1 MQNIGNTYQ
10 TKQSE
15 FATSGKTVKTDVK
28 AAFDFAAIFSDLN
41 AKSDSHTNLSNV
53 MASAKDNRLN
63 AVKQSNTKK
72 TAAKEDLRKDN
83 SINKDNEDP
92 EEKKT
97 KNKDKTTVTEDLSLA
112 LKDLN
117 ALLEESNQEDLQV
130 QIDPATASK
139 DFLSVPEDNLD
150 LASDYV
156 PTELVVETKVNQH
169 TDNANVTDDTVDLVL
184 ASNSNNSK
192 LLNQLKQF
200 ANTQDTEVLDLS
212 TDKLKEF
219 LAKVDVSSLSE
230 QDFATFKFLKEQ
242 SVALDSPKPLLNLQ
256 QQLATLSNVKLTAVT
271 NDPLLDTKVSVS
283 NLLNE
288 LDGKVNLNTDTT
300 SISADEDFGFK
311 DFENIENSLKLSK
324 LLDDELQDLDTKEQI
339 NSIMDAKDKANA
351 NTLARSLELLKQV
364 SSGMNVSPR
373 LNMTSSDR
381 VDSNL
386 VASKTTLESALMEKQ
401 ATAFSSNSAFENG
414 SFSENSNSQ
423 QSFNQNFLNSLNQAN
438 KTVSTESKPTLN
450 QTPDLLTLSKNLKEN
465 AEALTEK
472 VMKMAS
478 RNLKSMVLDLN
489 PTNLGKMKITL
500 DLTNADE
507 IAKIS
512 IGASQAGTRALVES
526 TLESLKETL
535 KQNFIEAQTDV
546 VDYEEGEPNHEQYA
560 SGDEQ
565 HQPQHE
571 SSQDERADNGI
582 LFASD
587 ENSENE
593 TENSQLNDLENINNS
608 QNANGIS
615 YFA

>member
-28 AAFDFAAIFSDLN
+28 AAFDFAVIFSDLN

-112 LKDLN
+112 LNDLN
-117 ALLEESNQEDLQV
+117 ALLNDTNQEDLQV
-130 QIDPATASK
+130 QIDPAASK
-139 DFLSVPEDNLD
+139 DFLSVSQDNLD

-156 PTELVVETKVNQH
+156 PTDLVVEAKVNQH

-200 ANTQDTEVLDLS
+200 ANAQDTEVLDLS

-256 QQLATLSNVKLTAVT
+256 QQLATLSNGKLTVA
-271 NDPLLDTKVSVS
+271 NDPLLNTKVSVS
-283 NLLNE
+283 NLLKE
-288 LDGKVNLNTDTT
+288 LEGKVNLNTDTT

-373 LNMTSSDR
+373 MNMTSSDR

-526 TLESLKETL
+526 TLDSLKETL

-560 SGDEQ
+560 SDDEQ

-571 SSQDERADNGI
+571 SSQQKSSDNGI

-587 ENSENE
+587 ENSERE

>member
-1 MQNIGNTYQ
+1 
-10 TKQSE
+10 
-15 FATSGKTVKTDVK
+15 
-28 AAFDFAAIFSDLN
+28 
-41 AKSDSHTNLSNV
+41 
-53 MASAKDNRLN
+53 
-63 AVKQSNTKK
+63 
-72 TAAKEDLRKDN
+72 
-83 SINKDNEDP
+83 
-92 EEKKT
+92 
-97 KNKDKTTVTEDLSLA
+97 
-112 LKDLN
+112 
-117 ALLEESNQEDLQV
+117 
-130 QIDPATASK
+130 
-139 DFLSVPEDNLD
+139 
-150 LASDYV
+150 
-156 PTELVVETKVNQH
+156 
-169 TDNANVTDDTVDLVL
+169 
-184 ASNSNNSK
+184 
-192 LLNQLKQF
+192 
-200 ANTQDTEVLDLS
+200 QDTEVLDLS

-256 QQLATLSNVKLTAVT
+256 QQLATLSNVKLTAAT

-283 NLLNE
+283 NLLKE
-288 LDGKVNLNTDTT
+288 LEGKVNLNTDTT

-373 LNMTSSDR
+373 MNMTSSDR

-526 TLESLKETL
+526 TLDSLKETL

-560 SGDEQ
+560 SDDEQ

-571 SSQDERADNGI
+571 SSQQKSSDNGI

-587 ENSENE
+587 ENSERE

>member
-41 AKSDSHTNLSNV
+41 AKSDSHSNLANV

-112 LKDLN
+112 LNDIN
-117 ALLEESNQEDLQV
+117 ALLNDTNQEDLQV
-130 QIDPATASK
+130 QIDPAASK
-139 DFLSVPEDNLD
+139 DFLSVSQDNLD

-156 PTELVVETKVNQH
+156 PTDLVVEAKVNQH

-200 ANTQDTEVLDLS
+200 ANAQDTEVLDLS

-256 QQLATLSNVKLTAVT
+256 QQLATLSNVKLTAA
-271 NDPLLDTKVSVS
+271 NDPLLNTKVSVS
-283 NLLNE
+283 NLLKE
-288 LDGKVNLNTDTT
+288 LEGKVNLNTDTT

-373 LNMTSSDR
+373 MNMTSSDR

-526 TLESLKETL
+526 TLDSLKETL

-560 SGDEQ
+560 SDDEQ

-571 SSQDERADNGI
+571 SSQQKSSDNGI

-587 ENSENE
+587 ENSERE

>member
-112 LKDLN
+112 LNDLN
-117 ALLEESNQEDLQV
+117 ALLNDTNQEDLQV
-130 QIDPATASK
+130 QIDPATSK
-139 DFLSVPEDNLD
+139 DFLSVSQDNLD

-156 PTELVVETKVNQH
+156 PTDLVVEAKVNQH

-200 ANTQDTEVLDLS
+200 ANAQDTEVLDLS

-256 QQLATLSNVKLTAVT
+256 QQLATLSNGKLTVA
-271 NDPLLDTKVSVS
+271 NDPLLNTKVSVS
-283 NLLNE
+283 NLLKE
-288 LDGKVNLNTDTT
+288 LEGKVNLNTDTT

-500 DLTNADE
+500 DLTSADE

-526 TLESLKETL
+526 TLDSLKETL

-560 SGDEQ
+560 SDDER

-571 SSQDERADNGI
+571 SSQQKSSDNGI

-587 ENSENE
+587 ENSERE

>member
-83 SINKDNEDP
+83 SINKDNEEP

-112 LKDLN
+112 LNDLN
-117 ALLEESNQEDLQV
+117 ALLNDTNQEDLQV
-130 QIDPATASK
+130 QIDPAASK
-139 DFLSVPEDNLD
+139 DFLSVSQDNLD

-156 PTELVVETKVNQH
+156 PTDLVVEAKVNQH

-200 ANTQDTEVLDLS
+200 ANAQDTEVLDLS

-256 QQLATLSNVKLTAVT
+256 QQLATLSNGKLTVA
-271 NDPLLDTKVSVS
+271 NDPLLNTKVSVS
-283 NLLNE
+283 NLLKE
-288 LDGKVNLNTDTT
+288 LEGKVNLNTDTT

-373 LNMTSSDR
+373 MNMTSSDR

-526 TLESLKETL
+526 TLDSLKETL

-560 SGDEQ
+560 SDDEQ

-571 SSQDERADNGI
+571 SSQQKSSDNGI

-587 ENSENE
+587 ENSERE

>member
-28 AAFDFAAIFSDLN
+28 AAFDFAVIFSDLN

-112 LKDLN
+112 LNDLN
-117 ALLEESNQEDLQV
+117 ALLNDTNQEDLQV
-130 QIDPATASK
+130 QIDPAASK
-139 DFLSVPEDNLD
+139 DFLSVSQDNLD

-156 PTELVVETKVNQH
+156 PTDLVVEAKVNQH

-200 ANTQDTEVLDLS
+200 ANAQDTEVLDLS

-256 QQLATLSNVKLTAVT
+256 QQLATLSNGKLTVA
-271 NDPLLDTKVSVS
+271 NDPLLNTKVSVS
-283 NLLNE
+283 NLLKE
-288 LDGKVNLNTDTT
+288 LEGKVNLNTDTT

-373 LNMTSSDR
+373 MNMTSSDR

-526 TLESLKETL
+526 TLDSLKETL

-546 VDYEEGEPNHEQYA
+546 VDYEEGKPNHEQYA
-560 SGDEQ
+560 SDDEQ

-571 SSQDERADNGI
+571 SSQQKSSDNGI
-582 LFASD
+582 LFALD

>member
-41 AKSDSHTNLSNV
+41 AKSDSHSNLTNV
-53 MASAKDNRLN
+53 VASAKDNRLN
-63 AVKQSNTKK
+63 AVKQNNTKK
-72 TAAKEDLRKDN
+72 TTAKDN
-83 SINKDNEDP
+83 SISDEKEEP
-92 EEKKT
+92 EEKKA

-112 LKDLN
+112 LNDLN
-117 ALLEESNQEDLQV
+117 ALLEETNQEDLQV
-130 QIDPATASK
+130 KIDPAASK
-139 DFLSVPEDNLD
+139 DFLSVSQDNLD

-256 QQLATLSNVKLTAVT
+256 QQLATLSNVKLTAAT

-283 NLLNE
+283 NLLKE
-288 LDGKVNLNTDTT
+288 LEGKVNLNTDTT

-364 SSGMNVSPR
+364 SLGMNVSPR
-373 LNMTSSDR
+373 MNMTSSDR

-401 ATAFSSNSAFENG
+401 ATVFSSNSAFENG

-500 DLTNADE
+500 DLTSADE

-526 TLESLKETL
+526 TLDSLKETL

-560 SGDEQ
+560 SDDEQ

-571 SSQDERADNGI
+571 SSQQKSSDNGI

-587 ENSENE
+587 ENSERE

>member
-112 LKDLN
+112 LNDLN

-130 QIDPATASK
+130 QIDPAASK
-139 DFLSVPEDNLD
+139 DFLSVSQDNLD

-156 PTELVVETKVNQH
+156 PTDLVVEAKVNQH

-200 ANTQDTEVLDLS
+200 ANAQDTEVLDLS

-256 QQLATLSNVKLTAVT
+256 QQLATLSNGKLTVA
-271 NDPLLDTKVSVS
+271 NDPLLNTKVSVS
-283 NLLNE
+283 NLLKE
-288 LDGKVNLNTDTT
+288 LEGKVNLNTDTT

-373 LNMTSSDR
+373 MNMTSSDR

-526 TLESLKETL
+526 TLDSLKETL

-560 SGDEQ
+560 SDDEQ

-571 SSQDERADNGI
+571 SSQQKSSDNGI

-587 ENSENE
+587 ENSERE

>member
-63 AVKQSNTKK
+63 AVKQNNTKK
-72 TAAKEDLRKDN
+72 TTAKDN
-83 SINKDNEDP
+83 SISDEKEEP
-92 EEKKT
+92 EEKKA

-112 LKDLN
+112 LNDLN

-139 DFLSVPEDNLD
+139 DFFSVPEDNLD

-200 ANTQDTEVLDLS
+200 ANAQDTEVLDLS

-256 QQLATLSNVKLTAVT
+256 QQLATLSNVKLTAAT

-288 LDGKVNLNTDTT
+288 LEGKVNLNTDTT

-324 LLDDELQDLDTKEQI
+324 LLDDELQNLDTKEQT

-500 DLTNADE
+500 DLTSADE

-526 TLESLKETL
+526 TLDSLKETL

-560 SGDEQ
+560 SDDEQ

-571 SSQDERADNGI
+571 SSQQKSSDNGI

-587 ENSENE
+587 ENSERE

>member
-130 QIDPATASK
+130 QIDPAASK
-139 DFLSVPEDNLD
+139 DFLSVSQDNLD

-156 PTELVVETKVNQH
+156 PTDLVVEAKVNQH

-200 ANTQDTEVLDLS
+200 ANAQDTEVLDLS

-256 QQLATLSNVKLTAVT
+256 QQLATLSNGKLTVA
-271 NDPLLDTKVSVS
+271 NDPLLNTKVSVS
-283 NLLNE
+283 NLLKE
-288 LDGKVNLNTDTT
+288 LEGKVNLNTDTT

-500 DLTNADE
+500 DLTSADE

-526 TLESLKETL
+526 TLDSLKETL

-560 SGDEQ
+560 SDDEQ

-571 SSQDERADNGI
+571 SSQQKSSDNGI

-587 ENSENE
+587 ENSERE

>member
-28 AAFDFAAIFSDLN
+28 AAFDFAVIFSDLN

-112 LKDLN
+112 LNDLN
-117 ALLEESNQEDLQV
+117 ALLNDTNQEDLQV
-130 QIDPATASK
+130 QIDPAASK
-139 DFLSVPEDNLD
+139 DFLSVSQDNLD

-156 PTELVVETKVNQH
+156 PTDLVVEAKVNQH

-200 ANTQDTEVLDLS
+200 ANAQDTEVLDLS

-256 QQLATLSNVKLTAVT
+256 QQLATLSNVKLTAAT

-283 NLLNE
+283 NLLKE
-288 LDGKVNLNTDTT
+288 LEGKVNLNTDTT

-373 LNMTSSDR
+373 MNMTSSDR

-526 TLESLKETL
+526 TLDSLKETL

-560 SGDEQ
+560 SDDEQ

-571 SSQDERADNGI
+571 SSQQKSSDNGI
-582 LFASD
+582 LFALD

>member
-15 FATSGKTVKTDVK
+15 FATNGKTVKTDVK

-112 LKDLN
+112 LNDLN
-117 ALLEESNQEDLQV
+117 ALLNDTNQEDLQV
-130 QIDPATASK
+130 QIDPAASK
-139 DFLSVPEDNLD
+139 DFLSVSQDNLD

-156 PTELVVETKVNQH
+156 PTDLVVEAKVNQH

-200 ANTQDTEVLDLS
+200 ANAQDTEVLDLS
-212 TDKLKEF
+212 SDKLKEF

-256 QQLATLSNVKLTAVT
+256 QQLATLSNGKLTVA
-271 NDPLLDTKVSVS
+271 NDPLLNTKVSVS
-283 NLLNE
+283 NLLKE
-288 LDGKVNLNTDTT
+288 LEGKVNLNTDTT

-386 VASKTTLESALMEKQ
+386 VASKTTLESALIEKQ

-526 TLESLKETL
+526 TLDSLKETL

-560 SGDEQ
+560 SDDEQ

-571 SSQDERADNGI
+571 SSQQKSSDNGI

-587 ENSENE
+587 ENSERE

>member
-15 FATSGKTVKTDVK
+15 FATNGKTVKTDVK

-112 LKDLN
+112 LNDLN
-117 ALLEESNQEDLQV
+117 ALLNDTNQEDLQV
-130 QIDPATASK
+130 QIDPAASK
-139 DFLSVPEDNLD
+139 DFLSVSQDNLD

-156 PTELVVETKVNQH
+156 PTDLVVEAKVNQH

-200 ANTQDTEVLDLS
+200 ANAQDTEVLDLS
-212 TDKLKEF
+212 SDKLKEF

-256 QQLATLSNVKLTAVT
+256 QQLATLSNGKLTVA
-271 NDPLLDTKVSVS
+271 NDPLLNTKVSVS
-283 NLLNE
+283 NLLKE
-288 LDGKVNLNTDTT
+288 LEGKVNLNTDTT

-373 LNMTSSDR
+373 MNMTSSDR

-526 TLESLKETL
+526 TLDSLKETL

-560 SGDEQ
+560 SDDEQ

-571 SSQDERADNGI
+571 SSQQKSSDNGI

-587 ENSENE
+587 ENSERE

>member
-15 FATSGKTVKTDVK
+15 FATNGKTVKTDVK

-112 LKDLN
+112 LNDLN
-117 ALLEESNQEDLQV
+117 ALLNDTNQEDLQV
-130 QIDPATASK
+130 QIDPAASK
-139 DFLSVPEDNLD
+139 DFLSVSQDNLD

-156 PTELVVETKVNQH
+156 PTDLVVEAKVNQH

-200 ANTQDTEVLDLS
+200 ANAQDTEVLDLS

-256 QQLATLSNVKLTAVT
+256 QQLATLSNVKLTAAT

-283 NLLNE
+283 NLLKE
-288 LDGKVNLNTDTT
+288 LEGKVNLNTDTT

-351 NTLARSLELLKQV
+351 NTLARSLELLKQA
-364 SSGMNVSPR
+364 SSFMNVSPR

-526 TLESLKETL
+526 TLDSLKETL

-560 SGDEQ
+560 SDDEQ

-571 SSQDERADNGI
+571 SSQQKSSDNGI

-587 ENSENE
+587 ENSERE

>member
-53 MASAKDNRLN
+53 VASAKDKRLN

-112 LKDLN
+112 LNDLN
-117 ALLEESNQEDLQV
+117 ALLNDTNQEDLQV
-130 QIDPATASK
+130 QIDPAASK
-139 DFLSVPEDNLD
+139 DFLSVSQDNLD

-156 PTELVVETKVNQH
+156 PTDLVVEAKVNQH

-200 ANTQDTEVLDLS
+200 ANAQDTEVLDLS

-256 QQLATLSNVKLTAVT
+256 QQLATLSNGKLTVA
-271 NDPLLDTKVSVS
+271 NDPLLNTKVSVS
-283 NLLNE
+283 NLLKE
-288 LDGKVNLNTDTT
+288 LEGKVNLNTDTT

-373 LNMTSSDR
+373 MNMTSSDR

-500 DLTNADE
+500 DLTSADE

-526 TLESLKETL
+526 TLDNLKETL

-560 SGDEQ
+560 SDDEQ

-571 SSQDERADNGI
+571 SSQQKSSDNGI

-587 ENSENE
+587 ENSERE

>member
-112 LKDLN
+112 LNDLN
-117 ALLEESNQEDLQV
+117 ALLNDTNQEDLQV
-130 QIDPATASK
+130 QIDPAASK
-139 DFLSVPEDNLD
+139 DFLSVSQDNLD

-156 PTELVVETKVNQH
+156 PTDLVVEAKVNQH

-200 ANTQDTEVLDLS
+200 ANAQDTEVLDLS

-256 QQLATLSNVKLTAVT
+256 QQLATLSNGKLTVA
-271 NDPLLDTKVSVS
+271 NDPLLNTKVSVS
-283 NLLNE
+283 NLLKE
-288 LDGKVNLNTDTT
+288 LEGKVNLNTDTT

-373 LNMTSSDR
+373 MNMTSSDR

-500 DLTNADE
+500 DLTSADE

-526 TLESLKETL
+526 TLDSLKETL

-560 SGDEQ
+560 SDDEQ

-571 SSQDERADNGI
+571 SSQQKSSDNGI

-587 ENSENE
+587 ENSERE

>member
-28 AAFDFAAIFSDLN
+28 AAFDFAVIFSDLN

-112 LKDLN
+112 LNDLN
-117 ALLEESNQEDLQV
+117 ALLNDTNQEDLQV
-130 QIDPATASK
+130 QIDPAASK
-139 DFLSVPEDNLD
+139 DFLSVSQDNLD

-156 PTELVVETKVNQH
+156 PTDLVVEAKVNQH

-200 ANTQDTEVLDLS
+200 ANAQDTEVLDLS

-256 QQLATLSNVKLTAVT
+256 QQLATLSNVKLTAAT

-283 NLLNE
+283 NLLKE
-288 LDGKVNLNTDTT
+288 LEGKVNLNTDTT

-526 TLESLKETL
+526 TLDSLKETL

-560 SGDEQ
+560 SDDEQ

-571 SSQDERADNGI
+571 SSQQKSSDNGI

-587 ENSENE
+587 ENSERE

>member
-63 AVKQSNTKK
+63 AVKQNNQKK
-72 TAAKEDLRKDN
+72 TTAKDN
-83 SINKDNEDP
+83 SVQDENEGS
-92 EEKKT
+92 EKKKA

-112 LKDLN
+112 LNDLN
-117 ALLEESNQEDLQV
+117 ALLNDTNQEDLQV
-130 QIDPATASK
+130 QIDPAASK
-139 DFLSVPEDNLD
+139 DFLSVSQDNLD

-156 PTELVVETKVNQH
+156 PTDLVVEAKVNQH

-256 QQLATLSNVKLTAVT
+256 QQLATLSNGKLTVA
-271 NDPLLDTKVSVS
+271 NDPLLNTKVSVS
-283 NLLNE
+283 NLLKE
-288 LDGKVNLNTDTT
+288 LEGKVNLNTDTT

-500 DLTNADE
+500 DLTSADE

-526 TLESLKETL
+526 TLDSLKETL

-560 SGDEQ
+560 SDDEQ

-571 SSQDERADNGI
+571 SSQQKSSDNGI

-587 ENSENE
+587 ENSERE

>member
-112 LKDLN
+112 LNDIN
-117 ALLEESNQEDLQV
+117 ALLNDTNQEDLQV
-130 QIDPATASK
+130 QIDPAASK
-139 DFLSVPEDNLD
+139 DFLSVSQDNLD

-156 PTELVVETKVNQH
+156 PTDLVVEAKVNQH

-200 ANTQDTEVLDLS
+200 ANAQDTEVLDLS

-256 QQLATLSNVKLTAVT
+256 QQLATLSNGKLTVA
-271 NDPLLDTKVSVS
+271 NDPLLNTKVSVS
-283 NLLNE
+283 NLLKE
-288 LDGKVNLNTDTT
+288 LEGKVNLNTDTT

-373 LNMTSSDR
+373 MNMTSSDR

-526 TLESLKETL
+526 TLDSLKETL

-560 SGDEQ
+560 SDDEQ

-571 SSQDERADNGI
+571 SSQQKSSDNGI

-587 ENSENE
+587 ENSERE

>member
-28 AAFDFAAIFSDLN
+28 AAFDFAVIFSDLN

-112 LKDLN
+112 LSDLN
-117 ALLEESNQEDLQV
+117 ALLNDTNQEDLQV
-130 QIDPATASK
+130 QIDPAASK
-139 DFLSVPEDNLD
+139 DFLSVSQDNLD

-200 ANTQDTEVLDLS
+200 ANAQDTEVLDLS

-256 QQLATLSNVKLTAVT
+256 QQLATLSNGKLTVA
-271 NDPLLDTKVSVS
+271 NDPLLNTKVSVS
-283 NLLNE
+283 NLLKE
-288 LDGKVNLNTDTT
+288 LEGKVNLNTDTT

-373 LNMTSSDR
+373 MNMTSSDR

-500 DLTNADE
+500 DLTSADE

-526 TLESLKETL
+526 TLDSLKESL

-546 VDYEEGEPNHEQYA
+546 VDYEDEAQNHEQYA
-560 SGDEQ
+560 SDDEQ

-571 SSQDERADNGI
+571 SSQQKSSDNGI

-587 ENSENE
+587 ENSERE

>member
-156 PTELVVETKVNQH
+156 PTDLVVEAKVNQH

-200 ANTQDTEVLDLS
+200 ANAQDTEVLDLS

-256 QQLATLSNVKLTAVT
+256 QQLATLSNGKLTVA
-271 NDPLLDTKVSVS
+271 NDPLLNTKVSVS
-283 NLLNE
+283 NLLKE
-288 LDGKVNLNTDTT
+288 LEGKVNLNTDTT

-373 LNMTSSDR
+373 MNMTSSDR

-500 DLTNADE
+500 DLTSADE

-526 TLESLKETL
+526 TLDSLKETL

-560 SGDEQ
+560 SDDEQ

-571 SSQDERADNGI
+571 SSQQKSSDNGI

-587 ENSENE
+587 ENSERE

>member
-112 LKDLN
+112 LNDIN
-117 ALLEESNQEDLQV
+117 ALLNDTNQEDLQV
-130 QIDPATASK
+130 QIDPAASK
-139 DFLSVPEDNLD
+139 DFLSVSQDNLD

-200 ANTQDTEVLDLS
+200 ANAQDTEVLDLS

-256 QQLATLSNVKLTAVT
+256 QQLATLSNGKLTVA
-271 NDPLLDTKVSVS
+271 NDPLLNTKVSVS
-283 NLLNE
+283 NLLKE
-288 LDGKVNLNTDTT
+288 LEGKVNLNTDTT

-373 LNMTSSDR
+373 MNMTSSDR

-526 TLESLKETL
+526 TLDSLKETL

-560 SGDEQ
+560 SDDEQ

-571 SSQDERADNGI
+571 SSQQKSSDNGI

-587 ENSENE
+587 ENSERE

>member
-112 LKDLN
+112 LNDLN
-117 ALLEESNQEDLQV
+117 ALLNDTNQEDLQV
-130 QIDPATASK
+130 QIDPAASK
-139 DFLSVPEDNLD
+139 DFLSVSQDNLD

-256 QQLATLSNVKLTAVT
+256 QQLATLSNGKLTVA
-271 NDPLLDTKVSVS
+271 NDPLLNTKVSVS
-283 NLLNE
+283 NLLKE
-288 LDGKVNLNTDTT
+288 LEGKVNLNTDTT

-373 LNMTSSDR
+373 MNMTSSDR

-526 TLESLKETL
+526 TLDSLKETL

-560 SGDEQ
+560 SDDEQ

-571 SSQDERADNGI
+571 SSQQKSSDNGI

-587 ENSENE
+587 ENSERE

>member
-130 QIDPATASK
+130 QIDPAASK

-256 QQLATLSNVKLTAVT
+256 QQLATLSNGKLTVA
-271 NDPLLDTKVSVS
+271 NDPLLNTKVSVS
-283 NLLNE
+283 NLLKE
-288 LDGKVNLNTDTT
+288 LEGKVNLNTDTT

-373 LNMTSSDR
+373 MNMTSSDR

-500 DLTNADE
+500 DLTSADE

-526 TLESLKETL
+526 TLDSLKETL

-560 SGDEQ
+560 SDDEQ

-571 SSQDERADNGI
+571 SSQQKSSDNGI

-587 ENSENE
+587 ENSERE

>member
-72 TAAKEDLRKDN
+72 AAAKEDLRKDN

-130 QIDPATASK
+130 QIDPAASK
-139 DFLSVPEDNLD
+139 DFLSVPQDNLD

-256 QQLATLSNVKLTAVT
+256 QQLATLSNVKLTAAT

-288 LDGKVNLNTDTT
+288 LEGKVNLNTDTT

-526 TLESLKETL
+526 TLDSLKETL

-560 SGDEQ
+560 SDDEQ

-571 SSQDERADNGI
+571 SSQQKSSDNGI

-587 ENSENE
+587 ENSERE

>member
-112 LKDLN
+112 LNDLN
-117 ALLEESNQEDLQV
+117 ALLNDTNQEDLQV

-256 QQLATLSNVKLTAVT
+256 QQLATLSNVKLTAAT

-288 LDGKVNLNTDTT
+288 LEGKVNLNTDTT

-373 LNMTSSDR
+373 MNMTSSDR

-526 TLESLKETL
+526 TLDSLKETL

-560 SGDEQ
+560 SDDEQ

-571 SSQDERADNGI
+571 SSQQKSSDNGI

-587 ENSENE
+587 ENSERE

>member
-156 PTELVVETKVNQH
+156 PTDLVVEAKVNQH

-200 ANTQDTEVLDLS
+200 ANAQDTEVLDLS

-256 QQLATLSNVKLTAVT
+256 QQLATLSNGKLTVA
-271 NDPLLDTKVSVS
+271 NDPLLNTKVSVS
-283 NLLNE
+283 NLLKE
-288 LDGKVNLNTDTT
+288 LEGKVNLNTDTT

-526 TLESLKETL
+526 TLDSLKETL

-560 SGDEQ
+560 SDDEQ

-571 SSQDERADNGI
+571 SSQQKSSDNGI

-587 ENSENE
+587 ENSERE

>member
-41 AKSDSHTNLSNV
+41 AKSDSHSNLTNV
-53 MASAKDNRLN
+53 VASAKDNRLN

-139 DFLSVPEDNLD
+139 DFLSVPQDNLD

-200 ANTQDTEVLDLS
+200 ANAQDTEVLDLS

-256 QQLATLSNVKLTAVT
+256 QQLATLSNGKLTVA
-271 NDPLLDTKVSVS
+271 NDPLLNTKVSVS
-283 NLLNE
+283 NLLKE
-288 LDGKVNLNTDTT
+288 LEGKVNLNTDTT

-373 LNMTSSDR
+373 MNMTSSDR

-500 DLTNADE
+500 DLTSADE

-526 TLESLKETL
+526 TLDSLKETL

-560 SGDEQ
+560 SDDEQ

-571 SSQDERADNGI
+571 SSQQKSSDNGI

-587 ENSENE
+587 ENSERE

>member
-1 MQNIGNTYQ
+1 MQIY
-10 TKQSE
+10 
-15 FATSGKTVKTDVK
+15 
-28 AAFDFAAIFSDLN
+28 
-41 AKSDSHTNLSNV
+41 
-53 MASAKDNRLN
+53 
-63 AVKQSNTKK
+63 
-72 TAAKEDLRKDN
+72 
-83 SINKDNEDP
+83 
-92 EEKKT
+92 
-97 KNKDKTTVTEDLSLA
+97 
-112 LKDLN
+112 
-117 ALLEESNQEDLQV
+117 
-130 QIDPATASK
+130 PATASK
-139 DFLSVPEDNLD
+139 DFLSVPQDNLD

-256 QQLATLSNVKLTAVT
+256 QQLATLSNVKLTAAT

-283 NLLNE
+283 NLLKE
-288 LDGKVNLNTDTT
+288 LEGKVNLNTDTT

-401 ATAFSSNSAFENG
+401 VTAFSSNSAFENG

-526 TLESLKETL
+526 TLDSLKETL

-560 SGDEQ
+560 SDDEQ

-571 SSQDERADNGI
+571 SSQQKSSDNGI

-587 ENSENE
+587 ENSERE

>member
-112 LKDLN
+112 LNDLN
-117 ALLEESNQEDLQV
+117 ALLNDTNQEDLQV
-130 QIDPATASK
+130 QIDPAASK
-139 DFLSVPEDNLD
+139 DFLSVSQDNLD

-156 PTELVVETKVNQH
+156 PTDLVVEAKVNQH

-200 ANTQDTEVLDLS
+200 ANAQDTEVLDLS

-256 QQLATLSNVKLTAVT
+256 QQLATLSNGKLTVA
-271 NDPLLDTKVSVS
+271 NDPLLNTKVSVS
-283 NLLNE
+283 NLLKE
-288 LDGKVNLNTDTT
+288 LEGKVNLNTDTT

-324 LLDDELQDLDTKEQI
+324 LLDDDLQDLDTKEQI

-373 LNMTSSDR
+373 MNMTSSDR

-526 TLESLKETL
+526 TLDSLKETL

-560 SGDEQ
+560 SDDEQ

-571 SSQDERADNGI
+571 SSQQKSSDNGI

-587 ENSENE
+587 ENSERE

>member
-28 AAFDFAAIFSDLN
+28 AAFDFAVIFSDLN

-112 LKDLN
+112 LNDLN
-117 ALLEESNQEDLQV
+117 ALLNDTNQEDLQV
-130 QIDPATASK
+130 QIDPAASK
-139 DFLSVPEDNLD
+139 DFLSVSQDNLD

-156 PTELVVETKVNQH
+156 PTDLVVEAKVNQH

-256 QQLATLSNVKLTAVT
+256 QQLATLSNVKLTAAT

-283 NLLNE
+283 NLLKE
-288 LDGKVNLNTDTT
+288 LEGKVNLNTDTT

-373 LNMTSSDR
+373 MNMTSSDR

-500 DLTNADE
+500 DLTSADE

-526 TLESLKETL
+526 TLDSLKETL

-560 SGDEQ
+560 SDDEQ

-571 SSQDERADNGI
+571 SSQQKSSDNGI

-587 ENSENE
+587 ENSERE

>member
-112 LKDLN
+112 LNDLN
-117 ALLEESNQEDLQV
+117 ALLNDTNQEDLQV
-130 QIDPATASK
+130 QIDPAASK
-139 DFLSVPEDNLD
+139 DFLSVSQDNLD

-156 PTELVVETKVNQH
+156 PTDLVVEAKVNQH

-200 ANTQDTEVLDLS
+200 ANAQDTEVLDLS

-256 QQLATLSNVKLTAVT
+256 QQLATLSNGKLTVA
-271 NDPLLDTKVSVS
+271 NDPLLNTKVSVS

-288 LDGKVNLNTDTT
+288 LEGKVNLNTDTT

-373 LNMTSSDR
+373 MNMTSSDR

-500 DLTNADE
+500 DLTSADE

-526 TLESLKETL
+526 TLDSLKETL

-560 SGDEQ
+560 SDDEQ

-571 SSQDERADNGI
+571 SSQQKSSDNGI

-587 ENSENE
+587 ENSERE

>member
-15 FATSGKTVKTDVK
+15 FATNGKTVKTDVK

-112 LKDLN
+112 LNDLN
-117 ALLEESNQEDLQV
+117 ALLNDTNQEDLQV
-130 QIDPATASK
+130 QIEPAASK
-139 DFLSVPEDNLD
+139 DFLSVSQDNLD

-200 ANTQDTEVLDLS
+200 ANAQDTEVLDLS

-256 QQLATLSNVKLTAVT
+256 QQLATLSNGKLTVA
-271 NDPLLDTKVSVS
+271 NDPLLNTKVSVS
-283 NLLNE
+283 NLLKE
-288 LDGKVNLNTDTT
+288 LEGKVNLNTDTT

-373 LNMTSSDR
+373 MNMTSSDR

-526 TLESLKETL
+526 TLDSLKETL

-560 SGDEQ
+560 SDDEQ

-571 SSQDERADNGI
+571 SSQQKSSDNGI

-587 ENSENE
+587 ENSERE

>member
-112 LKDLN
+112 LNDLN
-117 ALLEESNQEDLQV
+117 ALLNDTNQEDLQV

-156 PTELVVETKVNQH
+156 PTDLVVEAKVNQH

-200 ANTQDTEVLDLS
+200 ANAQDTEVLDLS

-256 QQLATLSNVKLTAVT
+256 QQLATLSNGKLTVA
-271 NDPLLDTKVSVS
+271 NDPLLNTKVSVS
-283 NLLNE
+283 NLLKE
-288 LDGKVNLNTDTT
+288 LEGKVNLNTDTT

-373 LNMTSSDR
+373 MNMTSSDR

-500 DLTNADE
+500 DLTSADE

-526 TLESLKETL
+526 TLDSLKETL

-560 SGDEQ
+560 SDDEQ

-571 SSQDERADNGI
+571 SSQQKSSDNGI

-587 ENSENE
+587 ENSERE

>member
-15 FATSGKTVKTDVK
+15 FASSGKTVKTDVK

-41 AKSDSHTNLSNV
+41 AKSDSHSNLANV

-63 AVKQSNTKK
+63 AVKQNNQKK
-72 TAAKEDLRKDN
+72 TTAKDN
-83 SINKDNEDP
+83 SVQDENEGS
-92 EEKKT
+92 EKKKA
-97 KNKDKTTVTEDLSLA
+97 KNKDKTSVTEDLSLA

-117 ALLEESNQEDLQV
+117 ALLDETNQEDLKG
-130 QIDPATASK
+130 QI
-139 DFLSVPEDNLD
+139 D
-150 LASDYV
+150 LASGCLSKD
-156 PTELVVETKVNQH
+156 LVVDANQN
-169 TDNANVTDDTVDLVL
+169 TSNTNATEDCVDLVL
-184 ASNSNNSK
+184 ASNNNSK
-192 LLNQLKQF
+192 LLKQLKQF
-200 ANTQDTEVLDLS
+200 ANAQDTEVLDLS
-212 TDKLKEF
+212 TAKLKEF

-242 SVALDSPKPLLNLQ
+242 SVTLDGSKTLFNLQ
-256 QQLATLSNVKLTAVT
+256 QQLVAYGKLTDA
-271 NDPLLDTKVSVS
+271 NDPLLNTKVSIS

-351 NTLARSLELLKQV
+351 NTLARSLELLKQA
-364 SSGMNVSPR
+364 SSFMNVSPR

-381 VDSNL
+381 VDGNL
-386 VASKTTLESALMEKQ
+386 LASKTTLESALMEDQ

-414 SFSENSNSQ
+414 SFSEDSNSQ

-438 KTVSTESKPTLN
+438 KTVSTESKSTLN

-500 DLTNADE
+500 DLTSADE

-526 TLESLKETL
+526 TLDSLKESL

-546 VDYEEGEPNHEQYA
+546 VDYEDGAQNHEQYA
-560 SGDEQ
+560 SGEDQ

-571 SSQDERADNGI
+571 SSQQKSSDNGI
-582 LFASD
+582 LFALD

>member
-41 AKSDSHTNLSNV
+41 AKSDSHSNLANV

-112 LKDLN
+112 LNDLN
-117 ALLEESNQEDLQV
+117 ALLNDTNQEDLQV
-130 QIDPATASK
+130 QIDPAASK
-139 DFLSVPEDNLD
+139 DFLSVSQDNLD

-156 PTELVVETKVNQH
+156 PTDLVVEAKVNQH

-200 ANTQDTEVLDLS
+200 ANAQDTEVLDLS

-256 QQLATLSNVKLTAVT
+256 QQLATLSNGKLTVA
-271 NDPLLDTKVSVS
+271 NDPLLNTKVSVS
-283 NLLNE
+283 NLLKE
-288 LDGKVNLNTDTT
+288 LEGKVNLNTDTT
-300 SISADEDFGFK
+300 NISADEDFGFK

-373 LNMTSSDR
+373 MNMTSSDR

-526 TLESLKETL
+526 TLDSLKETL

-560 SGDEQ
+560 SDDEQ

-571 SSQDERADNGI
+571 SSQQKSSDNGI

-587 ENSENE
+587 ENSERE

>member
-130 QIDPATASK
+130 QIDPAASK
-139 DFLSVPEDNLD
+139 DFLSVPQDNLD

-256 QQLATLSNVKLTAVT
+256 QQLATLSNVKLTAAT

-283 NLLNE
+283 NLLKE
-288 LDGKVNLNTDTT
+288 LEGKVNLNTDTT

-526 TLESLKETL
+526 TLDSLKETL

-560 SGDEQ
+560 SDDEQ

-571 SSQDERADNGI
+571 SSQQKSSDNGI

-587 ENSENE
+587 ENSERD

>member
-72 TAAKEDLRKDN
+72 AAAKEDLRKDN

-130 QIDPATASK
+130 QIDPAASK
-139 DFLSVPEDNLD
+139 DFLSVPQDNLD

-256 QQLATLSNVKLTAVT
+256 QQLATLSNVKLTAAT

-288 LDGKVNLNTDTT
+288 LEGKVNLNTDTT

-373 LNMTSSDR
+373 MNMTSSDR

-526 TLESLKETL
+526 TLDSLKETL

-571 SSQDERADNGI
+571 SSQQKSSDNGI

-587 ENSENE
+587 ENSERE

>member
-63 AVKQSNTKK
+63 AVKQNNTKK
-72 TAAKEDLRKDN
+72 TTAKDN
-83 SINKDNEDP
+83 SISDEKEEP
-92 EEKKT
+92 EEKKA

-256 QQLATLSNVKLTAVT
+256 QQLATLSNGKLTAAT
-271 NDPLLDTKVSVS
+271 NDPLLNTKVSVS
-283 NLLNE
+283 NLLKE
-288 LDGKVNLNTDTT
+288 LEGKVNLNTDTT

-373 LNMTSSDR
+373 MNMTSSDR

-526 TLESLKETL
+526 TLDNLKETL

-571 SSQDERADNGI
+571 SSQQKSSDNGI

-587 ENSENE
+587 ENSERE

>member
-112 LKDLN
+112 LNDLN

-256 QQLATLSNVKLTAVT
+256 QQLATLSNGKLTVA
-271 NDPLLDTKVSVS
+271 NDPLLNTKVSVS
-283 NLLNE
+283 NLLKE
-288 LDGKVNLNTDTT
+288 LEGKVNLNTDTT

-373 LNMTSSDR
+373 MNMTSSDR

-526 TLESLKETL
+526 TLDSLKETL

-560 SGDEQ
+560 SDDEQ

-571 SSQDERADNGI
+571 SSQQKSSDNGI

-587 ENSENE
+587 ENSERE